1 MSNTLADLLLEPE
14 DTYVYVLTG
23 LTIPPD
29 ISGIVYIGITNDPKE
44 REKQHREGTGGTKKK
59 LFNSLK
65 VVEGP
70 MRRSTAELVESRKL
84 IEHDDKYG
92 NLPIENDNSQ
102 TRARLALALY
112 GQH

>member
-29 ISGIVYIGITNDPKE
+29 IIVYIGITNDPKK

-70 MRRSTAELVESRKL
+70 MCRSTAELIESSKL
-84 IEHDDKYG
+84 IEHYDKYG

>member
-29 ISGIVYIGITNDPKE
+29 ISGIVYIGITNDLKE

-65 VVEGP
+65 IVEGP
-70 MRRSTAELVESRKL
+70 MRRSTAKLVESRRL
-84 IEHDDKYG
+84 IEHYDKYG